1 MHNLQLDVGHSVIPG
16 RTTSLRWSEPHFKD
30 SNSSSRLII
39 LGVSNGMHEI
49 EEKEW
54 SNIVETTYS
63 SAAFL
68 QLAT

>member
-1 MHNLQLDVGHSVIPG
+1 MHNLHLDFGPCMIPDQI
-16 RTTSLRWSEPHFKD
+16 TSMRWSEPHFKD

-39 LGVSNGMHEI
+39 LGVNNGVHET

-68 QLAT
+68 QLAR